1 MDRYVE
7 LIRNIINQ
15 RWKMILLGK
24 NLEKKEPLDYK
35 PAFPI
40 LEKQEEIL
48 KEIAGIKG
56 KPFDDLVKKDYR
68 GYFSSKDK
76 GEYLKENY
84 NIFLKDKFWSG
95 VKVKSKKGDIDS
107 QLEDLNYLYVEFKD
121 NLGREMYNRL
131 VIPYEEKLLQTI
143 EKIYTIYDEIKFREK
158 RFTHTDIS
166 NYTFKY
172 LEEKELGF
180 IDENGLT
187 EEFFEIIDGRLR
199 SVFIDEFQDT
209 SILQWRILKNI
220 LDKSENII
228 CVGDEKQS
236 IYGWRGGE
244 KKLFENLAQI
254 IDGEEE
260 ELDTCFRSKKNIVE
274 YTSEVFRDIAD
285 KSVDVYPPNCDWK
298 FNSVGYRE
306 SEESGFIKLLT
317 EEEEREALEVMI
329 DEIEKNFSTNYSGI
343 GILARTKKTLER
355 IAFSLG
361 ERGIPYTL
369 ESDTSIIE
377 SRGIG
382 GIYALISWLVK
393 KDFLSLLD
401 FLRSDL
407 VNISAPTL
415 KEIIKKRDE
424 VESYL
429 YSDGSIDIEEDIFST
444 LKDIYINYTNHC
456 GETEFLTYE
465 MLLRIGIG
473 NRFQNDEDTL
483 NIFGFYKLLKEYRY
497 FNDFLIEYEENN
509 QKEKFKKISAGSSNT
524 ISLMTIH
531 KSKGLEFDTLFYFI
545 PSKPRNSGD
554 KGMEFY
560 FEMDKNYS
568 QVKSYLITDNKFNNI
583 LESVEEIDYLEEKRL
598 KWEHEEI
605 NNLYVALTR
614 PKNNIFVVVEK
625 IEDIENSNFAT
636 LLKNRDRG
644 EVILNK
650 VEKEDN
656 LKGIEYDMKLST
668 PIVAHKSDKEENQ
681 REGINKIYSHT
692 LQIEGKRVR
701 GIIIHYFLE
710 NILHWEE
717 KEIELSKKLTYA
729 KYISVVGEKE
739 MNELLS
745 KENIDYIYERCRN
758 IFDTHWDFIYRE
770 YPTYYLKIDGE
781 NRNFRID
788 RLMIKL
794 PTEKEKGIIYI
805 ADYKT
810 GKYDEEQLENYKL
823 SMIERVKRNGRDI
836 EEFEIITEYIELDM

>member
-35 PAFPI
+35 PALPI

-158 RFTHTDIS
+158 RFTHTDIN

-274 YTSEVFRDIAD
+274 YTNEVFRDIAD

-770 YPTYYLKIDGE
+770 YPTYLKIDGE

>member
-35 PAFPI
+35 PALPI

-274 YTSEVFRDIAD
+274 YTNEVFRDIAD

-444 LKDIYINYTNHC
+444 LKDIFINYTNHC

-770 YPTYYLKIDGE
+770 YPTYLKIDGE